1 VRLEGKEQQA
11 NATHKLNSRAFVRQR
26 AAQRTGPRFF
36 VNSRAGAAH
45 TGPPVMAYYAKMAE
59 PTRAL
64 PAEYIGKV
72 VARPLTCL
80 PIVNA
85 PAMRSATELA
95 LGNRGLEVL
104 EGFQLFPNLECL
116 WLQNNALTELTGL
129 DTNVRLRR
137 LYAANN
143 RVSSLRG
150 SLLAFKHLEE
160 LDLSDN
166 AVSNLGVCLETLCVA
181 GRTSVNDTSEDQDN
195 RFVAGVTR
203 DPGLVEYQV
212 R

>member
-1 VRLEGKEQQA
+1 
-11 NATHKLNSRAFVRQR
+11 
-26 AAQRTGPRFF
+26 
-36 VNSRAGAAH
+36 
-45 TGPPVMAYYAKMAE
+45 MAYYAKMAE

-116 WLQNNALTELTGL
+116 WLQNNALTELT
-129 DTNVRLRR
+129 V
-137 LYAANN
+137 
-143 RVSSLRG
+143 
-150 SLLAFKHLEE
+150 
-160 LDLSDN
+160 
-166 AVSNLGVCLETLCVA
+166 
-181 GRTSVNDTSEDQDN
+181 
-195 RFVAGVTR
+195 
-203 DPGLVEYQV
+203 
-212 R
+212 